1 MRRFYGHG
9 ESRDRGVCVAG
20 RVAVS
25 EEGEEKRE
33 HPAPKIC
40 THDNIRYTMQDASNA
55 MIKNTVSRFSA
66 TTAPMRT
73 MSGVLGST

>member
-1 MRRFYGHG
+1 MVMERV
-9 ESRDRGVCVAG
+9 DRGVCVAG
-20 RVAVS
+20 RVVVS

-40 THDNIRYTMQDASNA
+40 THDNIHHASNA

-73 MSGVLGST
+73 MSGVLESS